1 MGLAARSSYLEL
13 VLQLVLL
20 VGRLV
25 GAVTRSG
32 DILQL
37 GAGLSLRRRGLTA
50 FGGRHCGLF
59 GGICGVCVC
68 VVVDVVVVLQGF
80 TCQLKLL
87 GVKIAKPCER

>member
-13 VLQLVLL
+13 ILQLVLL

-25 GAVTRSG
+25 GAVTRGG

-68 VVVDVVVVLQGF
+68 VVVDVLVVLQGF
-80 TCQLKLL
+80 NLSAESARGKDSET
-87 GVKIAKPCER
+87 V